1 MPDSSTP
8 PRFLL
13 GALFLGTLLAALDI
27 AIVGP
32 ALPALAETFGLDERM
47 RMWVFGVF
55 VLANLAGLPVSTA
68 LSDRSG
74 RRKVYLGAV
83 LLFAIGTLV
92 TVFSQ
97 SFEVLLIG
105 RTIQGFGASGIFPI
119 ATAVVGDVFPTNK
132 RGRAVGILGA
142 VFGLAFLIGPI
153 IGGIM
158 LAFTSWRWLFSLLLP
173 LAAVVFVT
181 GMRTVPDIRSE
192 TPRSPD
198 LLGTALLIGA
208 LVLIAFGLNR
218 MDSTALWTS
227 LLDFSIGLP
236 VLFGILLAVAFVISQ
251 RHIPQPLVR
260 PSLMAKR
267 AVQIVCLL
275 AIGAGMVEATFVY
288 LPSYAVDAFGVN
300 RSQASYLLIPL
311 VLAMAVASPVAG
323 RRLDRVGAAKVLGPG
338 SLFLGI
344 GLLVMAFAGNLMI
357 HVLGT
362 ILLGLG
368 LAGVLGSSV
377 SYVLLREA
385 GADERAIA
393 QGLSTIAMTIG
404 QMTGAAL
411 VGAVA
416 ASGTVGGYQ
425 SAFLVIAVI
434 VVGMTVSVTG
444 LKSVDR

>member
-1 MPDSSTP
+1 MQAPSTP

-32 ALPALAETFGLDERM
+32 ALPALAETFGLDERA

-55 VLANLAGLPVSTA
+55 VLANLAGLPIATA

-74 RRKVYLGAV
+74 RRKVYLGAI
-83 LLFAIGTLV
+83 LLFATGTLV
-92 TVFSQ
+92 TIFSQ
-97 SFEVLLIG
+97 SFAVLLIG
-105 RTIQGFGASGIFPI
+105 RTLQGFGASGIFPV
-119 ATAVVGDVFPTNK
+119 ATAVVGDVYPQNR

-158 LAFTSWRWLFSLLLP
+158 LALTSWRWLFSLLLP
-173 LAAVVFVT
+173 LAAAVFVT
-181 GMRTVPDIRSE
+181 GMRTVPDTRSE
-192 TPRSPD
+192 NPRSPD
-198 LLGTALLIGA
+198 LVGTALLIGA
-208 LVLIAFGLNR
+208 LVFVAFGLNR
-218 MDSTALWTS
+218 IDSTALWTS
-227 LLDFSIGLP
+227 LKDLTIGP
-236 VLFGILLAVAFVISQ
+236 PILLGVLLAIAFVISQ
-251 RHIPQPLVR
+251 RRVADPLVR

-275 AIGAGMVEATFVY
+275 AVGAGLVEATFVY
-288 LPSYAVDAFGVN
+288 LPSYAVDAFGVT
-300 RSQASYLLIPL
+300 RSQASYLLMPL
-311 VLAMAVASPVAG
+311 VLSMAVASPVAG

-338 SLFLGI
+338 SLLLGI
-344 GLLVMAFAGNLMI
+344 GLLVMAFAGSLMI

-385 GADERAIA
+385 GSDERAVA
-393 QGLSTIAMTIG
+393 QGLSTIALTIG
-404 QMTGAAL
+404 QMTGAAM
-411 VGAVA
+411 VGALA

-425 SAFLVIAVI
+425 NAFLVIGVI
-434 VVGMTVSVTG
+434 VLAMAVSAVG
-444 LKSVDR
+444 LRE